1 MYIPLI
7 FLLLISS
14 FNFISSS
21 AEEYKC
27 KNEDINREI
36 EIGDEVT
43 ICLHSKEKKKKIAY
57 KLKVDKYSIITIE
70 GGYNAFKPA
79 VTNSQPTRT
88 LSEDSQKSRFRNM
101 IKEPDNNEGEAI
113 PTTSIT
119 EPKTTTISH
128 KTSEISTTQ
137 VTEPEPDSSEIVE
150 NPDDK
155 AKFVAQIGD
164 KMTQYP
170 SVSLFNKIIFLI
182 ISFIYIVIF
191 ERK

>member
-70 GGYNAFKPA
+70 GGYNAFKPEN
-79 VTNSQPTRT
+79 TNSQQTRT

>member
-14 FNFISSS
+14 FNYISSS

-70 GGYNAFKPA
+70 GGYNAFQPEN
-79 VTNSQPTRT
+79 TNSQQTRT
-88 LSEDSQKSRFRNM
+88 LSDDSKNYRFRNM

-128 KTSEISTTQ
+128 KTSEVSTTQ
-137 VTEPEPDSSEIVE
+137 VTEPDSSEIVE
-150 NPDDK
+150 NPIDK
-155 AKFVAQIGD
+155 AKFVAQIGNII
-164 KMTQYP
+164 TQYP
-170 SVSLFNKIIFLI
+170 SVSLFKYLFFNYFFYLY
-182 ISFIYIVIF
+182 SYI
-191 ERK
+191 

>member
-14 FNFISSS
+14 FNYISPS

-57 KLKVDKYSIITIE
+57 KLKVDKYSIITIK
-70 GGYNAFKPA
+70 GGYNAFQPEN
-79 VTNSQPTRT
+79 TNSQQTRT
-88 LSEDSQKSRFRNM
+88 LSDDSKNYRFRNM
-101 IKEPDNNEGEAI
+101 IKEPENKEGEAI

-137 VTEPEPDSSEIVE
+137 ITEPDSSETVE

-155 AKFVAQIGD
+155 AKFVAPIGD

-170 SVSLFNKIIFLI
+170 SVSLFNFFIFFNNFFYLY
-182 ISFIYIVIF
+182 SYI
-191 ERK
+191 